1 MTIIMFCY
9 DFDYDRDENYD
20 DFYDVS
26 PNFDDNI
33 ISSSLDSIVPLRAAM
48 FLMTL
53 MMFFMILMTI

>member
-33 ISSSLDSIVPLRAAM
+33 ISSSLDCQLS
-48 FLMTL
+48 
-53 MMFFMILMTI
+53 